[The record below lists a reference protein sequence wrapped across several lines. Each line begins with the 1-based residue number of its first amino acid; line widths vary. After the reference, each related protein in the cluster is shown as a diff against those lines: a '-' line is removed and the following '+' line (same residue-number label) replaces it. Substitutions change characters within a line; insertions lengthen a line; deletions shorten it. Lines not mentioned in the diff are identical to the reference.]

1 MSLWLF
7 DAKGVQW
14 DATSPQLVEALQSS
28 IVGGDLARY
37 AVMNLG
43 FVAAEANNCSV
54 RIRVRP
60 DSVAQPALAAAL
72 DWLFERAPDRVL
84 VSRFE
89 KTWCHTVVPAGGVV
103 AHLQLTPRRLTR
115 QTARRGDWPTLAVRR
130 LERSRQ
136 IARQNRT

>member
-1 MSLWLF
+1 MTLLVF
-7 DAKGVQW
+7 DDKGVQW
-14 DATSPQLVEALQSS
+14 DATSPQLVEALNSS
-28 IVGGDLARY
+28 IAGEDLARY

-43 FVAAEANNCSV
+43 FVAAEANDHSV

-72 DWLFERAPDRVL
+72 DWLSDCAPDRVL

-103 AHLQLTPRRLTR
+103 AHLQLTHRRLTR
-115 QTARRGDWPTLAVRR
+115 QTARRGVTVVRAWV
-130 LERSRQ
+130 EK
-136 IARQNRT
+136 